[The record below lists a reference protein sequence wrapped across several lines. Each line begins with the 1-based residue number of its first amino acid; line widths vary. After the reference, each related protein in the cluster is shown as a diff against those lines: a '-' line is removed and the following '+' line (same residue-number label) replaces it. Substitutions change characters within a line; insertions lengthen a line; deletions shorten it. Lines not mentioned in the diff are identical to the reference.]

1 MPFSHH
7 SHSGQFCHHAEG
19 SLRSMVETAISRR
32 MRTYALTEHMP
43 RDQEEDLYPE
53 EVAAQVSNFD
63 LFQSF
68 AAYYDA
74 AQVLRGDYRLQIHL
88 LVGFEAEYIRPSSI
102 EIVRDL
108 QEIYKFDF
116 FVGSVHHVNAIPI
129 DYDREMYERALVS
142 CRGSSSTSGD
152 GDGGGGVGAGGGG
165 DNRGNNG
172 TDEEAALFERYFDH
186 QYEMM
191 TRLRPAVIAHFDLPR
206 LMARDPARPVSAYG
220 DAVWQKALR
229 NLQFLRSYNGLLEFS
244 SASLRK
250 GWDTPYP
257 GADICSAFISLD
269 GRFTLS
275 DDAHS
280 SEQVGL
286 NYARTLEYVK
296 SLGLTKLCYLEK
308 LPMGEMAIDVLDA
321 CAVRTMSIEELE
333 MEPFWTS

>member
-1 MPFSHH
+1 M
-7 SHSGQFCHHAEG
+7 
-19 SLRSMVETAISRR
+19 
-32 MRTYALTEHMP
+32 
-43 RDQEEDLYPE
+43 
-53 EVAAQVSNFD
+53 AAQVSNFD
-63 LFQSF
+63 LFRSF

-74 AQVLRGDYRLQIHL
+74 AQVLRGDYRPQIHL

-102 EIVRDL
+102 EIVRDM

-129 DYDREMYERALVS
+129 DYDREMYERALAS
-142 CRGSSSTSGD
+142 CRGSSSTSGG
-152 GDGGGGVGAGGGG
+152 GDGGGGVGVGGGG
-165 DNRGNNG
+165 GSGEGNV

-191 TRLRPAVIAHFDLPR
+191 TQLRPAVIAHFDLPR
-206 LMARDPARPVSAYG
+206 LMARNPTRPVSSYG
-220 DAVWQKALR
+220 DAVWRKVLR

-257 GADICSAFISLD
+257 GADICSVRVPCIHTPHTQADDEKVFISLD

-280 SEQVGL
+280 CEQVGL

-308 LPMGEMAIDVLDA
+308 LPMGEIAVDVLDA